1 MSSGAGKT
9 VCVTGASGY
18 IASWLVKQLLLSGY
32 TVKASVRDPNDP
44 RKTQHLLGLEG
55 AESRLKLFKADLLE
69 QGSFDSVVEDCV
81 GAFHTASPVY
91 HRVLNPQAELLD
103 PAVKG
108 TLNVL
113 SSCAKTPSVKRVVLT
128 SSIATVAYN
137 GKPRTPD
144 VVVDENWFSDPDY
157 CKGLKLWYT
166 VSKTMA
172 EDSAWKFS
180 KEKGIDMVA
189 INPAMVIG
197 PLLQP
202 TLNTSAAAILKLI
215 KGAETFPN
223 ATFGWVNVK
232 DVATAHIQAFEIP
245 SASGRYCLVER
256 VVHHS
261 EIVKI
266 LHHLYPSLQL
276 PQKGRKMS
284 SGVGKTV
291 CVTGASGFIAS
302 WLVKQLLLRGYTVK
316 ASVRDPNDPRKTQHL
331 LGLEGA
337 ESRLKLFKADL
348 LEQGSFDSVV
358 EGCVGVFHTASPFY
372 HDVLDPEA
380 ELLDPAVKG
389 TLNVL
394 SSCAKTPSV
403 KRVVLTSSIA
413 AVAYNGKP
421 RTPDV
426 VVDENWFSDPDY
438 CKGLKLWYT
447 VSKTMAEDSAWK
459 FSKEKGIDMVA
470 INPAMVIGPLLQ
482 PTLNTSAA
490 AILNLIKGA
499 ETFPNATFGWV
510 NVKDVATAH
519 IQAFEIPSASGRYCL
534 VERVVHYSEI
544 VNILHHLYPSLHLP
558 QKCAGD
564 KPYVP
569 TYQVSKEK
577 AKSLGIEFIPLDV
590 SLKETVE
597 SLKEKGFVH
606 LSSLY

>member
-18 IASWLVKQLLLSGY
+18 
-32 TVKASVRDPNDP
+32 
-44 RKTQHLLGLEG
+44 
-55 AESRLKLFKADLLE
+55 
-69 QGSFDSVVEDCV
+69 
-81 GAFHTASPVY
+81 
-91 HRVLNPQAELLD
+91 
-103 PAVKG
+103 
-108 TLNVL
+108 
-113 SSCAKTPSVKRVVLT
+113 
-128 SSIATVAYN
+128 
-137 GKPRTPD
+137 
-144 VVVDENWFSDPDY
+144 
-157 CKGLKLWYT
+157 
-166 VSKTMA
+166 
-172 EDSAWKFS
+172 
-180 KEKGIDMVA
+180 
-189 INPAMVIG
+189 
-197 PLLQP
+197 
-202 TLNTSAAAILKLI
+202 
-215 KGAETFPN
+215 
-223 ATFGWVNVK
+223 
-232 DVATAHIQAFEIP
+232 
-245 SASGRYCLVER
+245 
-256 VVHHS
+256 
-261 EIVKI
+261 
-266 LHHLYPSLQL
+266 
-276 PQKGRKMS
+276 
-284 SGVGKTV
+284 
-291 CVTGASGFIAS
+291 IAS

-331 LGLEGA
+331 LGLE
-337 ESRLKLFKADL
+337 
-348 LEQGSFDSVV
+348 
-358 EGCVGVFHTASPFY
+358 GVFHTASPFY

-438 CKGLKLWYT
+438 CKDLKLWYV

-519 IQAFEIPSASGRYCL
+519 IQAFEIPLASGRYCL

-544 VNILHHLYPSLHLP
+544 VNILHHLYPSLQLP

-577 AKSLGIEFIPLDV
+577 AKSVGIEFIPLDA

-597 SLKEKGFVH
+597 SLKDKGFVH

>member
-18 IASWLVKQLLLSGY
+18 
-32 TVKASVRDPNDP
+32 
-44 RKTQHLLGLEG
+44 
-55 AESRLKLFKADLLE
+55 
-69 QGSFDSVVEDCV
+69 
-81 GAFHTASPVY
+81 
-91 HRVLNPQAELLD
+91 
-103 PAVKG
+103 
-108 TLNVL
+108 
-113 SSCAKTPSVKRVVLT
+113 
-128 SSIATVAYN
+128 
-137 GKPRTPD
+137 
-144 VVVDENWFSDPDY
+144 
-157 CKGLKLWYT
+157 
-166 VSKTMA
+166 
-172 EDSAWKFS
+172 
-180 KEKGIDMVA
+180 
-189 INPAMVIG
+189 
-197 PLLQP
+197 
-202 TLNTSAAAILKLI
+202 
-215 KGAETFPN
+215 
-223 ATFGWVNVK
+223 
-232 DVATAHIQAFEIP
+232 
-245 SASGRYCLVER
+245 
-256 VVHHS
+256 
-261 EIVKI
+261 
-266 LHHLYPSLQL
+266 
-276 PQKGRKMS
+276 
-284 SGVGKTV
+284 
-291 CVTGASGFIAS
+291 IAS

-337 ESRLKLFKADL
+337 ESRLMLLKADL
-348 LEQGSFDSVV
+348 LEQGSFDPVV

-438 CKGLKLWYT
+438 CKDLKLWYV

-519 IQAFEIPSASGRYCL
+519 IQAFEIPLASGRYCL

-544 VNILHHLYPSLHLP
+544 VNILHHLYPSLQLP

-577 AKSLGIEFIPLDV
+577 AKSLGIEFIPLDA

>member
-1 MSSGAGKT
+1 MSSRAGKT

-18 IASWLVKQLLLSGY
+18 IASWLVKQLLLHGY

-55 AESRLKLFKADLLE
+55 AESRLMLFKADLLE
-69 QGSFDSVVEDCV
+69 QGSFD
-81 GAFHTASPVY
+81 P
-91 HRVLNPQAELLD
+91 
-103 PAVKG
+103 
-108 TLNVL
+108 
-113 SSCAKTPSVKRVVLT
+113 
-128 SSIATVAYN
+128 
-137 GKPRTPD
+137 
-144 VVVDENWFSDPDY
+144 
-157 CKGLKLWYT
+157 
-166 VSKTMA
+166 
-172 EDSAWKFS
+172 
-180 KEKGIDMVA
+180 
-189 INPAMVIG
+189 
-197 PLLQP
+197 
-202 TLNTSAAAILKLI
+202 
-215 KGAETFPN
+215 
-223 ATFGWVNVK
+223 
-232 DVATAHIQAFEIP
+232 
-245 SASGRYCLVER
+245 
-256 VVHHS
+256 
-261 EIVKI
+261 
-266 LHHLYPSLQL
+266 
-276 PQKGRKMS
+276 
-284 SGVGKTV
+284 
-291 CVTGASGFIAS
+291 
-302 WLVKQLLLRGYTVK
+302 
-316 ASVRDPNDPRKTQHL
+316 
-331 LGLEGA
+331 
-337 ESRLKLFKADL
+337 
-348 LEQGSFDSVV
+348 VV
-358 EGCVGVFHTASPFY
+358 EGCVGVFHTASPVY
-372 HDVLDPEA
+372 HHVLDLQV

-438 CKGLKLWYT
+438 CKDLKLWYV

-459 FSKEKGIDMVA
+459 FSKEKGIDLVA
-470 INPAMVIGPLLQ
+470 LNPAMVIGPLLQ

-490 AILNLIKGA
+490 AILKLIKGA
-499 ETFPNATFGWV
+499 ETFPNATLGWV

-534 VERVVHYSEI
+534 VERVVHHSEI
-544 VNILHHLYPSLHLP
+544 VDILHHLYPSLQLP

-606 LSSLY
+606 LTSLY